1 MLKYH
6 YRNIVHS
13 LIFILNFNSASVD
26 PVSKRRYSDLF

>member
-13 LIFILNFNSASVD
+13 LIFTLNLNCASVD
-26 PVSKRRYSDLF
+26 PVSEKRYSDLF